1 MMEEDN
7 CQLRIDMGVSD
18 LLAEIEPFCDAQGK
32 AFIS

>member
-7 CQLRIDMGVSD
+7 CRLLIDMGGGD